1 MSLSEHWKE
10 TLVTDFSDDN
20 MYVNH
25 RYIHIDSAVHTGKS
39 SSVVAYTSYK
49 VALWG
54 VVNKLCNMDRIP
66 RKMKKQYKKSS
77 TIWKWYLKMK
87 KVKDVTILPMFN
99 EEDV

>member
-10 TLVTDFSDDN
+10 TLADNFSDDN

-25 RYIHIDSAVHTGKS
+25 RHIHIDSAVRTGKS
-39 SSVVAYTSYK
+39 SSAVAYTSYK

-87 KVKDVTILPMFN
+87 KAKDVTILPMFN
-99 EEDV
+99 E

>member
-10 TLVTDFSDDN
+10 TLADNFSNND

-25 RYIHIDSAVHTGKS
+25 KHIDSAIGTGKS

-54 VVNKLCNMDRIP
+54 IVNKLCNMDRIP
-66 RKMKKQYKKSS
+66 RKVKKHYKKNS
-77 TIWKWYLKMK
+77 TVWKWYLKMK

-99 EEDV
+99 E